1 MKFVKGLL
9 IGGLV
14 SAGAIVM
21 YKGMNEKNRKSMMKK
36 GRQFVK
42 KLGII

>member
-1 MKFVKGLL
+1 MKFVKGML

-21 YKGMNEKNRKSMMKK
+21 YKGMNEKSRKTMMKK

-42 KLGII
+42 KLGMI